1 MKFLPALLLLAL
13 LPARVNAQST
23 TTTTTVVK
31 QVTPTPDLRV
41 LSLGVLQA
49 PAVYAL
55 EAVAVRPAV
64 VTEEAELDPE
74 PRSWSSAIGPAR
86 TAKPSPTGGSGGS
99 CTATTET
106 CRRRP

>member
-74 PRSWSSAIGPAR
+74 TLLVVVR
-86 TAKPSPTGGSGGS
+86 TR
-99 CTATTET
+99 T
-106 CRRRP
+106 CKNCQAVPNRRLRRLLHRYH